1 MKKLRDNQDPAG
13 LAVMLRAHD
22 AGTAPLGAG
31 CRGNSRAFTPEQGGF
46 AKGLCPW
53 SCRGPAR
60 LAGGFLKLLLLETR
74 QFVQSLLDITP
85 LGHHI

>member
-1 MKKLRDNQDPAG
+1 MKKLRENQGPAG

-22 AGTAPLGAG
+22 AGAAPLGAG
-31 CRGNSRAFTPEQGGF
+31 CRGSSRASPPKQGGF
-46 AKGLCPW
+46 AEGLCLW
-53 SCRGPAR
+53 SCWGPAR

-85 LGHHI
+85 LGHDM